1 MNSPVLNKI
10 ASIKAKAEQE
20 IHALREQAA
29 SELAQKLAEAK
40 TVLRDLEI
48 QYEELTGK
56 NVRGEKTSGTRLPKA
71 KLTNEAIALAI
82 KGISGK
88 LTAKAIIN
96 ALNINPKAF
105 NAFLSSSACNIQ
117 HNGLEKSKS
126 AYILK

>member
-1 MNSPVLNKI
+1 MNSPVLDKI

-56 NVRGEKTSGTRLPKA
+56 TVRGEKTSETRLPKA

>member
-1 MNSPVLNKI
+1 MISPVLDKI
-10 ASIKAKAEQE
+10 ASIKAKADQE

-29 SELAQKLAEAK
+29 SDLTQKLAEAK
-40 TVLRDLEI
+40 TILRDLEI

-56 NVRGEKTSGTRLPKA
+56 TVRGEKVSGTRFPKA
-71 KLTNEAIALAI
+71 KLTNEAVAQAI

-88 LTAKAIIN
+88 LTAQAIIK
-96 ALNINPKAF
+96 ALNINPKTF

-126 AYILK
+126 AYVLK

>member
-1 MNSPVLNKI
+1 MNSPVLDKI

-56 NVRGEKTSGTRLPKA
+56 TVRGEKVPATRSPKA
-71 KLTNEAIALAI
+71 KLTNEAIAEAI
-82 KGISGK
+82 KGLSGK
-88 LTAKAIIN
+88 LTAKAIVT
-96 ALNINPKAF
+96 ALNINPKTF
-105 NAFLSSSACNIQ
+105 NAFLSSPACNIQ